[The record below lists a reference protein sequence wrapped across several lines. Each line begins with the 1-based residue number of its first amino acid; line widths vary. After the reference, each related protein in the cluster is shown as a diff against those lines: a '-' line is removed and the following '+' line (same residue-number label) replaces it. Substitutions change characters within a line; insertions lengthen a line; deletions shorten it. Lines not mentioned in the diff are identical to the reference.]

1 MYIGN
6 VISFK
11 TQVQKQT
18 VMMWWAQLFHN
29 QMNSLKAILMLQV
42 GTLVFQQAVLSFIIP
57 NVWEDFSSQGAVAEE
72 WGKIMC

>member
-1 MYIGN
+1 
-6 VISFK
+6 
-11 TQVQKQT
+11 
-18 VMMWWAQLFHN
+18 
-29 QMNSLKAILMLQV
+29 MLQV